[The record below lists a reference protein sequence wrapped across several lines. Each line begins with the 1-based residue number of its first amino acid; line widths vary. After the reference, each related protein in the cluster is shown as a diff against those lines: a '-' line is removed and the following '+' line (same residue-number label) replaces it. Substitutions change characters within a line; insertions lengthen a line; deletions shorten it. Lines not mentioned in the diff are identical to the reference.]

1 MTARSHQL
9 RPLYGALCIIC
20 LASWKRRSLPAAG
33 AEVTGR
39 DHSKSTDLEFVQIF
53 ISGVDGR
60 ARKTEE
66 SWSAIV
72 AMDEQGG
79 DATRQIARGVPQASQ
94 DTSTVASIV
103 NDLQAA
109 L

>member
-1 MTARSHQL
+1 VA
-9 RPLYGALCIIC
+9 
-20 LASWKRRSLPAAG
+20 
-33 AEVTGR
+33 GR

-66 SWSAIV
+66 SFSAIV
-72 AMDEQGG
+72 AMDEQG
-79 DATRQIARGVPQASQ
+79 ATRRGKLREAFRKPPKTRARLHH
-94 DTSTVASIV
+94 TSTVASNV
-103 NDLQAA
+103 SDLQAA